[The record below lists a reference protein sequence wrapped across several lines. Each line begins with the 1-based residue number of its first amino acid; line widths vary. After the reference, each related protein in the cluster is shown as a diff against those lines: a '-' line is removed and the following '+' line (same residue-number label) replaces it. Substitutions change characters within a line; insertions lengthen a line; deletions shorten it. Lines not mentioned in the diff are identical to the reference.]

1 MSDEQPNSAD
11 LAEALQGDPA
21 ADDEGTLG
29 VRDTRDLGDLAARVG
44 EIGAASHS
52 AFGDRIVALADQL
65 GDLAAEARRRLAPEA
80 GTPDDLLPEP

>member
-1 MSDEQPNSAD
+1 MSDQPPNETD

-65 GDLAAEARRRLAPEA
+65 GDLAAEARRRLAP
-80 GTPDDLLPEP
+80 DDLLPEP

>member
-1 MSDEQPNSAD
+1 MSDDQPVSGD

-21 ADDEGTLG
+21 ASDEGTLG

-44 EIGAASHS
+44 EIGAAAHS

-65 GDLAAEARRRLAPEA
+65 GDLAAEARRRLAPE
-80 GTPDDLLPEP
+80 P